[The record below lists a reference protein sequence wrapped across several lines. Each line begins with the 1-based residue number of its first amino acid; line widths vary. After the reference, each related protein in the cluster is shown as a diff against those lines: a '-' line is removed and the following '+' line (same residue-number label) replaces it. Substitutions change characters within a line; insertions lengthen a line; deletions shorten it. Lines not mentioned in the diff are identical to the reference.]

1 MGTLIVQGVAGQG
14 KFTLTNKN
22 EIPLPLII
30 DIRPRTIYPDNPTN
44 IENMNLK
51 LVDSQQT
58 LEVITPE
65 KHKLTQHHS

>member
-1 MGTLIVQGVAGQG
+1 MVEPVLAFSTEHINMGTLIVQGVAGQG

-51 LVDSQQT
+51 LVDS
-58 LEVITPE
+58 
-65 KHKLTQHHS
+65 